1 MDVEKKLYFADLFAG
16 IGGFH
21 YALDLVSKKM
31 NFKIQCK
38 YVSEID
44 EQAKKNYCMNFDFPI
59 ENIFDINKFDNF
71 INTSKLDIVFC
82 GFPCQPFSN
91 AGLKKGF
98 KDEERGKLIFK
109 VKQFVK
115 KTQPKII
122 LLENVKY
129 LTNHNN
135 QETYGKIIK
144 LFKKEGYI
152 GTSINNPLIIS
163 PHQFNLKQRRERVFI
178 PLVKKDLFNKTTSN
192 NKYYVH
198 NNINNEIIP
207 TIDIENFPK
216 IISTKKFAFDNPKNP
231 IKPCQEIENAL
242 TVWEEFITHFQKQK
256 KSIPIIYID
265 EMICNKIDEIKYKK
279 FCWYKKYVDKM
290 KLFYSEN
297 KDFIDEWFKKNNI
310 NNWKNKKIK
319 KIEWQAGNISFKKTY
334 LQIRQS
340 GLRFKKN
347 NLFPTL
353 VATVQT
359 PLIYT
364 KKNGWR
370 YLTKNEVRKLQ
381 NFPKNH
387 KIDENNFQ
395 AFKQFGN
402 AVNVYVTAYVI
413 YSYLKPF
420 IEEVLSNE

>member
-1 MDVEKKLYFADLFAG
+1 
-16 IGGFH
+16 
-21 YALDLVSKKM
+21 
-31 NFKIQCK
+31 
-38 YVSEID
+38 
-44 EQAKKNYCMNFDFPI
+44 
-59 ENIFDINKFDNF
+59 
-71 INTSKLDIVFC
+71 
-82 GFPCQPFSN
+82 
-91 AGLKKGF
+91 
-98 KDEERGKLIFK
+98 
-109 VKQFVK
+109 
-115 KTQPKII
+115 
-122 LLENVKY
+122 
-129 LTNHNN
+129 
-135 QETYGKIIK
+135 
-144 LFKKEGYI
+144 
-152 GTSINNPLIIS
+152 
-163 PHQFNLKQRRERVFI
+163 
-178 PLVKKDLFNKTTSN
+178 
-192 NKYYVH
+192 
-198 NNINNEIIP
+198 
-207 TIDIENFPK
+207 
-216 IISTKKFAFDNPKNP
+216 
-231 IKPCQEIENAL
+231 
-242 TVWEEFITHFQKQK
+242 
-256 KSIPIIYID
+256 
-265 EMICNKIDEIKYKK
+265 MICNKIDEIKYKK